1 MIRTAPTANLVPR
14 FICPELYLP
23 VSGVVQRPPHRLVR
37 LLHPRNIHA
46 RREGIMKAHDG
57 GFNAPRHGDFRER
70 APAATDRD
78 HGARRAHDQCVTHL
92 THPRRERDVD
102 VRVRFARI
110 IPGQDADR
118 EPAGL
123 LRAPRRGR
131 RHAAQPAAQQHRAP
145 RGAVERHAVMQ
156 REHGQRVRADLVG
169 EVAVRRDAVGAD
181 DHEVHLRLAHQR
193 ARDGVGNDGARD
205 PGMPELPG
213 REPGALEHRPRFVD
227 EDVQASPGFVGEIEG
242 RERGSDPAGRERT
255 RVAVG
260 EHLGAVRD
268 ERQSRLPDPPT
279 HGTVFFPDGRR
290 LGLEPLPDA
299 RAPPAVRRLRRDT
312 RHAVERPAQV
322 HGGGPRRREQPR
334 QLVEPGEKAVA
345 RRRPQLPHARDET
358 HRRRDPDERR
368 TTQLQGADRVRT
380 LQLRGAPLIGIA
392 AAMGLVAGMRELR
405 AAPRD
410 RFLARLDE
418 LARLLAATRPTA
430 VNLRWALD
438 RMARVAAETPDSWG
452 GSGVWERLQAEATA
466 IWEEDRAMCRR
477 IGEAGL
483 PLIPDGAKVL
493 THCNAG
499 ALATGGIGTALAPLY
514 LAHEAGR
521 RLHVFV
527 DETRPVLQGARLTAW
542 ELGHAGVPCTVIAD
556 AVAGSLMRQAQ
567 VDLVI
572 VGADRIAANGDFA
585 NKIGTY
591 PLAVLALHHGVP
603 FYCAAP
609 STTIDAALADG
620 DGIPIEQR
628 GPEEVKTIAGRPVA
642 PAAAAALNPAFDVTP
657 ARYVSAFVP
666 ARALEQPRL
675 GGGSSPTGRTVG
687 YNRG

>member
-1 MIRTAPTANLVPR
+1 MRIRRSKLDTTNPQSEIRNPQFEREAYGTKMLPDPLFPSLVAVTSADPVPTARITAVWPNAPSIRATEESFTVHDTDRPEGMFPLASRRVAKKLTLSPAATVSADGVTSTVATESPGGGGGGNESTTSSAVPLFPWLLAVTVVLPRRRARRMTDCPSSPSLCATVGSATLHLTLASLAAVPAASRRSAKNPALSPTATVADSGETVTDATGPGLRPGIESPEESTAAASPSGRPAPSRSLQAATASAVAANAAVRTAFMRFLRECVRTGYPGLLVPR
-14 FICPELYLP
+14 HISRRP
-23 VSGVVQRPPHRLVR
+23 V
-37 LLHPRNIHA
+37 
-46 RREGIMKAHDG
+46 
-57 GFNAPRHGDFRER
+57 PRHSRSDLPFTLRIPHSTFRI
-70 APAATDRD
+70 AMT
-78 HGARRAHDQCVTHL
+78 
-92 THPRRERDVD
+92 
-102 VRVRFARI
+102 
-110 IPGQDADR
+110 
-118 EPAGL
+118 
-123 LRAPRRGR
+123 
-131 RHAAQPAAQQHRAP
+131 
-145 RGAVERHAVMQ
+145 
-156 REHGQRVRADLVG
+156 
-169 EVAVRRDAVGAD
+169 
-181 DHEVHLRLAHQR
+181 
-193 ARDGVGNDGARD
+193 
-205 PGMPELPG
+205 
-213 REPGALEHRPRFVD
+213 
-227 EDVQASPGFVGEIEG
+227 VQAIAWSP
-242 RERGSDPAGRERT
+242 S
-255 RVAVG
+255 
-260 EHLGAVRD
+260 GAVRIVD
-268 ERQSRLPDPPT
+268 QRALPEAKIERD
-279 HGTVFFPDGRR
+279 
-290 LGLEPLPDA
+290 LES
-299 RAPPAVRRLRRDT
+299 
-312 RHAVERPAQV
+312 
-322 HGGGPRRREQPR
+322 
-334 QLVEPGEKAVA
+334 GEAVA
-345 RRRPQLPHARDET
+345 DAI
-358 HRRRDPDERR
+358 
-368 TTQLQGADRVRT
+368 RT

-438 RMARVAAETPDSWG
+438 RMARVAAETPESWG

-514 LAHEAGR
+514 LAHDAGR
-521 RLHVFV
+521 RVHVFV

-542 ELGHAGVPCTVIAD
+542 ELVHAGIPCTVIAD

-591 PLAVLALHHGVP
+591 SLAVLALHHGVP

-609 STTIDAALADG
+609 STTIDPALADG

-628 GPEEVKTIAGRPVA
+628 GPEEVKTVAGRPVA

-657 ARYVSAFVP
+657 ARYVSGFVTD
-666 ARALEQPRL
+666 RGLEQPPF
-675 GGGSSPTGRTVG
+675 GDAAGRG
-687 YNRG
+687 WGAPSAPRG